1 MFRREAWSELGGYPT
16 ADEIYGWEDYDLWLT
31 VAERGLRAEL
41 VRSVVGRQRQ
51 QPRLDAHDQRCRH
64 GIELRH
70 TPRTTS
76 EVAMAEL
83 DISTIDP
90 ASERALRA
98 RILELEALVEAR
110 TQAIVG
116 LGAQLAELRGDGSP
130 MMAERL
136 REAERQLAELRG
148 TKVMR
153 YTARSRRVYSMLR
166 GNRG

>member
-1 MFRREAWSELGGYPT
+1 
-16 ADEIYGWEDYDLWLT
+16 
-31 VAERGLRAEL
+31 
-41 VRSVVGRQRQ
+41 
-51 QPRLDAHDQRCRH
+51 
-64 GIELRH
+64 
-70 TPRTTS
+70 
-76 EVAMAEL
+76 MAEL
-83 DISTIDP
+83 EIPTIDP
-90 ASERALRA
+90 ASERALRS

-136 REAERQLAELRG
+136 RAAERQLAELRG